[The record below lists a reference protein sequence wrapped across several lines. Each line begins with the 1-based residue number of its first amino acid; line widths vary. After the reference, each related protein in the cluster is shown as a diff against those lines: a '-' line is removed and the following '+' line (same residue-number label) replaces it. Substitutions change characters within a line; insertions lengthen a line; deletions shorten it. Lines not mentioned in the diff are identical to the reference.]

1 MTVGKAK
8 HQTNCFVVT
17 VGQGQKHQR
26 EFIAAQGPL
35 PGTIDDFWR
44 MVWEN
49 RVCVMVMLTQCV
61 EKGRVSC
68 LSVCLSDGVREQCV
82 SWSC

>member
-49 RVCVMVMLTQCV
+49 RVCVMVMLTENRVCVMVMLTQCV

-68 LSVCLSDGVREQCV
+68 LPVCLMV
-82 SWSC
+82 

>member
-1 MTVGKAK
+1 MTVENENP
-8 HQTNCFVVT
+8 QTDYFVVT

-68 LSVCLSDGVREQCV
+68 LSV
-82 SWSC
+82 